1 MSKKTKTVV
10 QGHAANFETLKSAF
24 AHGDIAL
31 LECQLKATGEIVA
44 TIVALN
50 RNDNEVEFA
59 PFAIMLNGNPYE
71 LLNPPLPEGGF
82 ATQ

>member
-1 MSKKTKTVV
+1 MPKTRTVV
-10 QGHAANFETLKSAF
+10 QGHSANFETLKKAF
-24 AHGDIAL
+24 ENGDVAL
-31 LECQLKATGEIVA
+31 LECQLKATKEIVA

-50 RNDNEVEFA
+50 RVGDEVEFA

-71 LLNPPLPEGGF
+71 LLNPPLPEAGF